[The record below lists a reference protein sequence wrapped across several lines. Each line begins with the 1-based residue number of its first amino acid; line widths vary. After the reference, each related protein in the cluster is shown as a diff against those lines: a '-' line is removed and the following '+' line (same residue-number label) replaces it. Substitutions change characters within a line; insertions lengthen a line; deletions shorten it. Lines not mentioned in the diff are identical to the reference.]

1 MSKAI
6 HISRVIIEYNMD
18 SLIILKEALENYH
31 KYLRDVQLFDNYTY
45 LSKGAIKRRI
55 KKLEKLIESLEVTSE
70 NQS

>member
-1 MSKAI
+1 MSNPV
-6 HISRVIIEYNMD
+6 HIRKVIVEYSMY

-31 KYLRDVQLFDNYTY
+31 KYLRDVQMIDNYTY

-55 KKLEKLIESLEVTSE
+55 KKIENFIESLEVTSE